1 MREEW
6 RDVGTGQCV
15 TLRSEMIVLLLSR
28 VAVDS
33 YVLMYFMFQVRKDLN
48 VFRIE
53 KWQMFKLDMSNLI

>member
-1 MREEW
+1 
-6 RDVGTGQCV
+6 
-15 TLRSEMIVLLLSR
+15 MIVLLLSR